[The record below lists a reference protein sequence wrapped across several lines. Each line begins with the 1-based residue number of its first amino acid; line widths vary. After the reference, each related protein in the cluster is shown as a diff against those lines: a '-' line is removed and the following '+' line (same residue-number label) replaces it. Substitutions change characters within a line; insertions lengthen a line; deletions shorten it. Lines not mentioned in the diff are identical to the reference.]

1 MTTELSRRTLLRGVG
16 AVAVGSG
23 LLGLGALP
31 AHAAGKTF
39 YVATDGDDGWTGEHP
54 SPQPGATTGPLRSP
68 QGALNAVRT
77 WLNSHALPAG
87 GIEVVVR
94 PGTYYLDAPLT
105 FGPQDSG
112 ADAASPVV
120 WRSEVPGAAVLSGGR
135 VLSGTWG
142 APDAD
147 GIRSLSVPGAGRFRT
162 LFVDGV
168 RAPLVRYPATGNLY
182 HGGQYPNLILAG
194 LARSGDYVDYTV
206 DAPVTG
212 TYDLWLGVST
222 GYENSQTWLRLRID
236 GGPTL
241 TPGTIA
247 KSDDDFRV
255 VRYSRVLTGQSLT
268 AGTHTV
274 RVSNI
279 RTAAEGRVHLD
290 ALVFT
295 TNSAMAQPDG
305 EILPAPAVGE
315 QRVVVDAVDY
325 VAGYSSIE
333 FQRIAVTGW
342 DPNNHQ
348 TLKAEF
354 ARQPW
359 ADDPEAFV
367 EVVSGFQY
375 FNERRDID
383 SVDTSTGEIQLA
395 APTTGRL
402 EPASPFTVRG
412 VRTELKVPGQWYLST
427 ADERLDYLPPAGQ
440 DPATQEFVVPVLN
453 RLVVLAGDGVTG
465 ARVRWLTLRD
475 FTFTHCATAESY
487 PEPRVV
493 TDAAVVLDCAS
504 DSRIEGCHVTAV
516 DGYGIWLH
524 LDSCD
529 NVVDGN
535 LIDDIGAGGIL
546 LTSARL
552 GYGYEYDARDEV
564 EDFAPL
570 RNALTGNT
578 IRDGGRVWLCAAGI
592 NLDSRPPSTVYAAG
606 NLVAGNLIEN
616 LPRQG
621 VFAFRNQGGN
631 IIAYNRIQ
639 DVVLSTADAGAINI
653 ATMTNLSAPSLVRH
667 NVIVD
672 APGMLRLGT
681 GVSRPFGFGLYADHS
696 TSNVWWER
704 NSVTG
709 ASLPMLVHAG
719 QFNALVGNEFLNPH
733 QVWFVD
739 TDEHMRDNRMRRN
752 VLSDPSAATQP
763 AVRLF
768 SPVFA
773 FQNLLT
779 ANPRAVLESERNVLW
794 SDPAVWFEPGRRTFA
809 AWQALV
815 VDVGSVNAVPGSTSY
830 AAVGFQPI
838 DTANAGPGAV
848 TTVPVLASMAA
859 VTTTAPPVAVDTKT
873 TRYSPTFGQEGAYRV
888 YARRSSSTAPQALRI
903 LVEHADGQSMS
914 VYSEWSGTG
923 RNPEYTRFGV
933 YVGTY
938 RFNAGA
944 GHHVTFSQPGTATP
958 VMPSELV
965 FIRVPQFQTAT
976 AGELWDAVTA
986 VGAATLTVGA
996 TTPVITRGLLGDGTL
1011 ADLTGASISYGSD
1024 NSAVATV
1031 VTGGPTG
1038 HLVDA
1043 GGAGTARIWA
1053 AVTLNGLT
1061 VRSRPVTV
1069 VVEP

>member
-1 MTTELSRRTLLRGVG
+1 MTHDLTRRTLLRGVAAITAG
-16 AVAVGSG
+16 
-23 LLGLGALP
+23 GALIGLAPP
-31 AHAAGKTF
+31 AHAAGRTI
-39 YVATDGDDGWTGEHP
+39 YVATNGNDGWTGQHP
-54 SPQPGATTGPLRSP
+54 DPQSDGSGPLRTLLEASERV
-68 QGALNAVRT
+68 AEAV
-77 WLNSHALPAG
+77 AAGLPAG
-87 GIEVVVR
+87 GLEVVVR
-94 PGTYYLDAPLT
+94 PGTYHLDATLVL
-105 FGPQDSG
+105 GPEHSG
-112 ADAASPVV
+112 ADASRPVV
-120 WRSEVPGAAVLSGGR
+120 WRSEVPHAAVISGGR
-135 VLSGTWG
+135 VLTGTWT
-142 APDAD
+142 APGSD
-147 GIRSLSVPGAGRFRT
+147 GVRSLSVPGSGRFRT

-182 HGGQYPNLILAG
+182 HGGQSPNLILAG
-194 LARSGDYVDYTV
+194 LARAGDYVEYTFQ
-206 DAPVTG
+206 APVSG

-222 GYENSQTWLRLRID
+222 GHENSQGWLRLAID
-236 GGPTL
+236 NGAPL

-255 VRYSRVLTGQSLT
+255 VKYSRVLTGRSLT
-268 AGTHTV
+268 AGSHTV

-295 TNSAMAQPDG
+295 TNTAMVPPVG
-305 EILPAPAVGE
+305 EVLPAPVAGE
-315 QRVVVDAVDY
+315 QRVVVDALDY
-325 VAGYSSIE
+325 AAGYSSIE

-342 DPNNHQ
+342 DPDNHQ

-375 FNERRDID
+375 FNERRDI
-383 SVDTSTGEIQLA
+383 STVNTATGQIQLA
-395 APTTGRL
+395 APANGRL
-402 EPASPFTVRG
+402 EPANPFTVRG
-412 VRTELKVPGQWYLST
+412 VRAELKTAGQWYLST
-427 ADERLDYLPPAGQ
+427 SAQRLDYLPPAGQ
-440 DPATQEFVVPVLN
+440 DPGTQEFVVPVLD

-493 TDAAVVLDCAS
+493 TDAAIVLDCAS
-504 DSRIEGCHVTAV
+504 NCRIEDCHLTGV

-546 LTSARL
+546 LTSARI
-552 GYGYEYDARDEV
+552 GYGHEYDARSQV
-564 EDFAPL
+564 QNFAPL
-570 RNALTGNT
+570 RNALTNNT

-606 NLVAGNLIEN
+606 NLVAANLIEN
-616 LPRQG
+616 MPRQG

-653 ATMTNLSAPSLVRH
+653 AIMTNLSAPSLVRH

-681 GVSRPFGFGLYADHS
+681 GVSRPYGFGLYADHS

-733 QVWFVD
+733 QVWFLD
-739 TDEHMRDNRMRRN
+739 TDQHLRDNRMRRN

-763 AVRLF
+763 AVRLY

-779 ANPRAVLESERNVLW
+779 ANPRAVLESERNVVW

-815 VDVGSVNAVPGSTSY
+815 VDVGSVNAAPGATSY
-830 AAVGFQPI
+830 SAVGFQPI
-838 DTANAGPGAV
+838 DTGNAGPGAV
-848 TTVPVLASMAA
+848 TALPALAGMAA
-859 VTTTAPPVAVDTKT
+859 VTTTAAPVVVDAKT
-873 TRYSPTFGQEGAYRV
+873 TRYSPTFGQAGAYRV
-888 YARRSSSTAPQALRI
+888 YARRSSSTAPQPLRI

-914 VYSEWSGTG
+914 VYSEWTGTG
-923 RNPEYTRFGV
+923 RNPEYTRFGT

-958 VMPSELV
+958 VMPSQLV
-965 FIRVPQFQTAT
+965 LIRVPQFDTAV
-976 AGELWDAVTA
+976 ADELWDAVTA

-996 TTPVITRGLLGDGTL
+996 TTPVVTRGLLGDGTL

-1024 NSAVATV
+1024 TPAVATV
-1031 VTGGPTG
+1031 VAGGPTG
-1038 HLVDA
+1038 HQVDA
-1043 GGAGTARIWA
+1043 DGAGTTRIWA

-1061 VRSRPVTV
+1061 VRSRPITV
-1069 VVEP
+1069 VVT